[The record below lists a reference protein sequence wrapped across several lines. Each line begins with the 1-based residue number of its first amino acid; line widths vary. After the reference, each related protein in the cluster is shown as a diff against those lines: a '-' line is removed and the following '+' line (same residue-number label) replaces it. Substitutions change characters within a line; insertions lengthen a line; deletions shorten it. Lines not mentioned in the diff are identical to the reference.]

1 MIGNLRN
8 MANDMG
14 QEVDT
19 IIHTTFANYCYH
31 ICILLL
37 SYGRMIRTMTSSIAA
52 HHDDGQVHKQND
64 QLDRINKKAE
74 SDKMRVKQANDKAQA
89 LLK

>member
-1 MIGNLRN
+1 MIIHPQVGAMIGNLRN

-31 ICILLL
+31 ICF
-37 SYGRMIRTMTSSIAA
+37 YCYRM
-52 HHDDGQVHKQND
+52 DV
-64 QLDRINKKAE
+64 
-74 SDKMRVKQANDKAQA
+74 
-89 LLK
+89 

>member
-1 MIGNLRN
+1 MSNADHRWVPWSETCETWRTTW
-8 MANDMG
+8 APRW
-14 QEVDT
+14 T
-19 IIHTTFANYCYH
+19 IIINRANY
-31 ICILLL
+31 
-37 SYGRMIRTMTSSIAA
+37 R
-52 HHDDGQVHKQND
+52 DNQVHKQND